1 MQTIYHAAN
10 TRGHANYG
18 WLDTSH
24 TFSFS
29 HYYNPERMRF
39 GMLRVLNDDVVAPGM
54 GFGTH
59 PHENMEIISIPLE
72 GALEHKD
79 SMGHVSV
86 LRKGEIQVMSAG
98 TGLQHSEYNHSK
110 TEAVHFLQL
119 WIMPEEQQ
127 VKPRYDQ
134 QPYDLDFSKND
145 FTEVVGPKGST
156 SGLWVHQQAWINLG
170 LGNAGTKL
178 SYSLHNPQHGVYVF
192 VIEGECM
199 VGEQKLYRRDGLAV
213 WDTNILTLECL
224 AGDTQLLLIEIPL
237 S

>member
-1 MQTIYHAAN
+1 MEAIYHPASS
-10 TRGHANYG
+10 RGHANYG

-59 PHENMEIISIPLE
+59 PHENMEIISIPLQ

-86 LRKGEIQVMSAG
+86 LRKGEVQVMSAG
-98 TGLQHSEYNHSK
+98 SGLQHSEYNHSK
-110 TEAVHFLQL
+110 TESVHFLQL
-119 WIMPEEQQ
+119 WIMPEVQQ

-134 QPYDLDFSKND
+134 KTYDLFSLEND
-145 FTEVVGPKGST
+145 FTEVVGPKDSA
-156 SGLWVHQQAWINLG
+156 SGLWIHQQAWLSMG
-170 LGNAGTKL
+170 RGHAGAKM
-178 SYSLHNPQHGVYVF
+178 SYSLHRPHHGVYVF
-192 VIEGECM
+192 VIEGTCV
-199 VGEQKLYRRDGLAV
+199 VGEQELQRRDGLAV
-213 WDTNILTLECL
+213 WNTNILNLECL